1 MILVVWCSLWVL
13 ASAVVAM
20 LPMKR
25 QYLPGVILLLAAPVL
40 ILLLG
45 LRFGWVVALL
55 ASLAFVSMYRNPLR
69 FLWAR
74 LCGKTPE
81 VPR

>member
-45 LRFGWVVALL
+45 LRFGWVVA
-55 ASLAFVSMYRNPLR
+55 SLAFVSMYRNPLR
-69 FLWAR
+69 FFWAR

-81 VPR
+81 IPQ

>member
-13 ASAVVAM
+13 ASGVVAM

-45 LRFGWVVALL
+45 FRFGWVVALL

-81 VPR
+81 IPR